1 MAGDFA
7 DAASRRGSQHYRGHG
22 GQSRPAA
29 ENLKEKPMAFLRQ
42 LLSRD
47 NKIQI
52 IGTWDL

>member
-1 MAGDFA
+1 MLRDQPIN
-7 DAASRRGSQHYRGHG
+7 DIVECAASQPGH
-22 GQSRPAA
+22 RA
-29 ENLKEKPMAFLRQ
+29 ETREETQMAFLRQ